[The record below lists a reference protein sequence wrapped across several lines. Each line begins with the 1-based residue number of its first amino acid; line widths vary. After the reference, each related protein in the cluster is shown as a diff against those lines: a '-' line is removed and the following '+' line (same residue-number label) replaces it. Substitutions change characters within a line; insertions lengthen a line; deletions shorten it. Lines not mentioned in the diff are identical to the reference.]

1 MTQLSQ
7 TIVAPAH
14 RAADAVLAMNL
25 VTARTVAGIT
35 QQKLAEISRISRAT
49 IAQIETG
56 TSDPRLSTI
65 VELARALELPVILLL
80 IGLPEIRALGRVLDH
95 AKKDRPSIGPH
106 EMVRMKQFVAT
117 GMLKDRVQ
125 AALVGATAVESFSNE
140 PLARTTAALFSAFLP
155 GAGTEIGAI
164 LGELLAE
171 SISGREL
178 TPPPHALTKA
188 KK

>member
-1 MTQLSQ
+1 
-7 TIVAPAH
+7 
-14 RAADAVLAMNL
+14 
-25 VTARTVAGIT
+25 
-35 QQKLAEISRISRAT
+35 
-49 IAQIETG
+49 
-56 TSDPRLSTI
+56 
-65 VELARALELPVILLL
+65 
-80 IGLPEIRALGRVLDH
+80 
-95 AKKDRPSIGPH
+95 
-106 EMVRMKQFVAT
+106 MVRMKQFVAT